1 MQIFVHRLILTF
13 EQRLN
18 DNWNLKASDLMS
30 ESWETIEALLIE
42 KVKETLQ
49 RRSERVLGG
58 DGEIARDLHTNL
70 DLLETAVDDPDALM
84 RLLVMMT
91 QGKVI
96 TFDERTHRRKM
107 KATRRLTYI
116 FLAARQLEG
125 QPLAQVQAD
134 ILDHLERAQ
143 DKLALVWGGAELNRL
158 HKAGHT
164 LGDLTKD
171 WHQRLIDQL
180 GDPIF
185 SRVKDQPLNQLN
197 PEDHQAVLAALGRFA
212 QNRLYRQLLL
222 SKISELWVEYLTRVE
237 ALRVS
242 VRMEAYGQKDPLV
255 AYKGGA
261 SEMFSGLLS
270 DIRAGVINQM
280 FRVRLFSGED
290 LKKLQSAANP
300 PRAESSNGG
309 RKPQR
314 KKSRKR
320 H

>member
-1 MQIFVHRLILTF
+1 
-13 EQRLN
+13 
-18 DNWNLKASDLMS
+18 
-30 ESWETIEALLIE
+30 
-42 KVKETLQ
+42 
-49 RRSERVLGG
+49 
-58 DGEIARDLHTNL
+58 
-70 DLLETAVDDPDALM
+70 
-84 RLLVMMT
+84 MMT
-91 QGKVI
+91 QGKII

-125 QPLAQVQAD
+125 QPLESVQSD
-134 ILDHLERAQ
+134 VLHHLEKAQ

-164 LGDLTKD
+164 LGNLSKD
-171 WHQRLIDQL
+171 WQERLRKQV
-180 GDPIF
+180 GEGVF
-185 SRVKDQPLNQLN
+185 ARVKNQPLNQLSA
-197 PEDHQAVLAALGRFA
+197 EDQLAIEEALGGFA

-222 SKISELWVEYLTRVE
+222 DKISELWVEYLTRVE

-270 DIRAGVINQM
+270 DIRAGVISQM
-280 FRVRLFSGED
+280 FRARLISSED
-290 LKKLQSAANP
+290 LKKLRSAPKPQA
-300 PRAESSNGG
+300 AESSNGG
-309 RKPQR
+309 RQR
-314 KKSRKR
+314 HKKKSRKR